1 MIIKRRSPN
10 YPSIDLQEAVNV
22 VATLYQGST
31 QGRGVGRGEF
41 TPQDAAAAWGYA
53 STAGPVKNRV
63 AALRQYGMLEGKKG
77 GNPTLSD
84 RALTLILRDP
94 GASEHREALR
104 ATVSG
109 PDIFEELR
117 RTMPNAADDALRQHL
132 IVQRNFTREGAD
144 RLIVVFRA
152 SIAYAGTYEYD
163 NITAQDRPE
172 DNEDNEEGIEVPPS
186 AQSPAAPT
194 PPVDPGTRSVTIPLP
209 GTSWATLQAP
219 FPLSTA
225 TWEQMLTML
234 DALKPGLTSEELE
247 PSGADDE

>member
-1 MIIKRRSPN
+1 MVIKRRSPN
-10 YPSIDLQEAVNV
+10 YPSIDLQEAVSV
-22 VATLYQGST
+22 VATLYEGSA
-31 QGRGVGRGEF
+31 QVRGVGRGEF
-41 TPQDAAAAWGYA
+41 TPQDAAAAWGYT
-53 STAGPVKNRV
+53 STTGPVKHRM
-63 AALRQYGMLEGKKG
+63 ATLRQYGLLEGKKG
-77 GNPTLSD
+77 GNPKLSD

-94 GASEHREALR
+94 GALEHREALT
-104 ATVSG
+104 AAASD
-109 PDIFEELR
+109 PDIFEELH

-132 IVQRNFTREGAD
+132 IVQRNFTRAGAD

-152 SIAYAGTYEYD
+152 SIAYAGAYEYG
-163 NITAQDRPE
+163 NIAAQDQPE
-172 DNEDNEEGIEVPPS
+172 DNDDNKEGMQVPPA

-194 PPVDPGTRSVTIPLP
+194 PPVDPRTRSVTIPLP

-225 TWEQMLTML
+225 TWRQMLKML